1 MILIADSG
9 STKTHWSVVDR
20 GQLIQQVFTKGM
32 NPFFQTPQEM
42 GEEIANALIPQL
54 NTRTFTEIHFFGAG
68 CLPEKVP
75 SVREVLRQH
84 FNTDGEIEVNTD
96 MLAAAKGVCGHNPGI
111 VCIMGTGSNSCFYD
125 GEKIVNNVSPLGF
138 ILGDEGS
145 GAVLGKLLVGD
156 ILKNQMGCE
165 LKNKFLKRYNLTQTE
180 IIERVYRQP
189 FPNRF
194 LAGISPFLAE
204 NIGEPKIYEL
214 VFNAFKAFLTR
225 NVMQYDYKNNKAH
238 FIGSIAFYYKQVLMA
253 ATEEVGVEIGTII
266 QSPME
271 GLQAYYSQKPT
282 ASSQPSP
289 SNGECKLKEREKK
302 TV

>member
-32 NPFFQTPQEM
+32 NPFFQTPEEM
-42 GEEIANALIPQL
+42 GEEIAKALIPQL
-54 NTRTFTEIHFFGAG
+54 NGKTFREIHFFGAG

-75 SVREVLRQH
+75 SVREVLSQY
-84 FNTDGEIEVNTD
+84 FDVDGEIEVDTD
-96 MLAAAKGVCGHNPGI
+96 MLAAAKGLCGRNPGI
-111 VCIMGTGSNSCFYD
+111 VCILGTGSNSCFYD
-125 GEKIVNNVSPLGF
+125 GEKIVSNVSPLGF

-156 ILKNQMGCE
+156 ILKNQMGAE
-165 LKNKFLKRYNLTQTE
+165 LKEKFLKQYDLTQAQ

-194 LAGISPFLAE
+194 LASISPFLAE

-214 VFNAFKAFLTR
+214 VLNAFKAFLTR
-225 NVMQYDYKNNKAH
+225 NVMQYDYKNNQAH
-238 FIGSIAFYYKQVLMA
+238 FIGSIAFHYKEVLMA
-253 ATEEVGVEIGTII
+253 AAREVGVEIGTII

-271 GLQAYYSQKPT
+271 GLTEYY
-282 ASSQPSP
+282 
-289 SNGECKLKEREKK
+289 NLNID
-302 TV
+302 

>member
-32 NPFFQTPQEM
+32 NPYFQT
-42 GEEIANALIPQL
+42 GEDMAAEITNALVPEL
-54 NTRTFTEIHFFGAG
+54 GTTMFDEIHFFGAG
-68 CLPEKVP
+68 CLPGKVP
-75 SVREVLRQH
+75 LVREVLAAIFQV
-84 FNTDGEIEVNTD
+84 DGEIEVDTD
-96 MLAAAKGVCGHNPGI
+96 MLAAAKGMCGRDPGI

-125 GEKIVNNVSPLGF
+125 GIKIVDNVSPLGF

-156 ILKNQMGCE
+156 ILKNQMAAG
-165 LKNKFLKRYNLTQTE
+165 LKEKFLKQYGLTQAE

-194 LAGISPFLAE
+194 LASISPFLAG

-214 VFNAFKAFLTR
+214 VLNAFKAFLIR

-238 FIGSIAFYYKQVLMA
+238 FIGSIAFHYKEALMA
-253 ATEEVGVEIGTII
+253 AAKEVGVEIGTII

-271 GLQAYYSQKPT
+271 GLCTYYSTK
-282 ASSQPSP
+282 
-289 SNGECKLKEREKK
+289 
-302 TV
+302 